1 MKFVD
6 GSGAEITSVPAGQP
20 VKLEYSFDNPN
31 GGLVSVEFSHVFP
44 ARMSVA
50 ASPNISATCYSTR
63 LTGGVA
69 MSTSVQVES
78 TISGNS
84 SCKIV
89 VDVVISTPGSLST
102 STTALETEIGPSG
115 PASATIEVSSPPSFS
130 MYYNPT
136 STTNNDS
143 ATLTYFIN
151 NVLNGVEA
159 TGLNFNHAFQT
170 GINSVEIADPANAS
184 TTCTG
189 GTLTAVAGGTSVTY
203 TGGSVGAGASC
214 RVDVHVKSDEAG
226 TFAERTGELTSSLGN
241 SGTASGTLTVSDV
254 ILPKLLN
261 VFSNDRSPTSND
273 LVSFDFEFSEPMSE
287 ASINADDF
295 IISGTTATASVSQV
309 INAARFRVVL
319 SGGNLAN
326 LSGTVS
332 VSLRSGATVND
343 LAGNALVNINA
354 TNTNQNSVE
363 VVNDSTQPTLVAFE
377 RLNPLEQK
385 TSDDTL
391 VFKISFS
398 EPVRNV
404 TADSFRI
411 SGTSATGALVSTSKG
426 DKDGAIGA
434 SAPFS
439 LASFPTD
446 GPMMERS
453 KDFAG
458 QEFTLTV
465 SGGDLADL
473 NGEVSLD
480 LAAPI
485 VPTEFGTF
493 SMDGPPS
500 KARFGITDFSGNSL
514 VQAEPATDESYS
526 VYNGDLVLSSITR
539 RAPETE
545 TTDADELEWD
555 FQFNALSSDFALTAD
570 NFTLTGTT
578 ATLSVARYSIGFY
591 VKASGG
597 DLAALNGNVTIAL
610 KPGITDGFGNTLEG
624 PTGANENSYKVINDA
639 TGPVITIASTSTGP
653 VSGSF
658 PVTFTF
664 SEDVTGFAEEDLTVV
679 NASVANFKAVD
690 ARSFSADLTP
700 VNDGAVTVDIAADV
714 ATDAA
719 SNGNMVASQFS
730 ILADGTPPVLTINL
744 PGTETT
750 KAFDA
755 VFKFNEDV
763 TGFEL
768 VDITVANGVASE
780 FTATSA
786 SEYKALITPQA
797 PGTVTISVA
806 AAAANDTAGNASG
819 AQSVAIEA
827 VSNTPEISV
836 VLSSETADP
845 GAVVAAATIS
855 NPGSEPLPFTAS
867 VDVPWIDITPTTGTI
882 SPLGTF
888 DISVSLNDG
897 VNELQAGDYRGT
909 VTVVVG
915 SAPVAS
921 AGLSGGADGK
931 PVQSG
936 GSGGN
941 PFAVGLSAGTI
952 LVELPVNVAI
962 QQRFGNVQLVTTTPS
977 GVSGEASFTYTSD
990 VPAFNNLTLSTRGN
1004 TANASS
1010 GSILFGSYAITQSAP
1025 PGWRVKSFNCSGD
1038 LDGATRFD
1046 AATATATIDV
1056 DPSENI
1062 VCVYENVRD
1071 EDAVRLATQRA
1082 IRNFMVRRADRIVDA
1097 APDLSRRFTE
1107 RLSNQRGGVSANVS
1121 GRGYYNMNFSASLA
1135 GMRNQAAAEDASS
1148 RARYNNTETPFMD
1161 GWDIWLAAEI
1171 SGISDDRAGERASTD
1186 FAMGQLGVDYLLNDD
1201 LIIGAMAQYDWM
1213 DDQAREVFVTAGA
1226 VRGAQVQGEGWMAG
1240 PYAVWNIKDTLVLDV
1255 SATYGESDN
1264 RVNPLGLYS
1273 DDFDTERFMLR
1284 ANLTGE
1290 FRSGPWSLR
1299 PQAGITHF
1307 EESQDGYTDSLGIAI
1322 PGQDI
1327 TLGRLRAG
1335 PQLAWRGETDGGGWL
1350 EVSGAVRAVWDY
1362 DTADLLTESG
1372 GLTSGG
1378 RDMRADAEIG
1388 FAAQTKWGPLIRFE
1402 FGMSGLGVSDYEA
1415 QTARLEIRVPFGA
1428 AGTVS
1433 GMRPLAGP
1441 GMGIASGCGIPGGG
1455 LHSAFASQRGC
1466 GSSMLQ

>member
-20 VKLEYSFDNPN
+20 VSLEYSLDNPN
-31 GGLVSVEFSHVFP
+31 GTLVSVVFSHLFP
-44 ARMSVA
+44 TGMSVA
-50 ASPNISATCYSTR
+50 ASPNLSGNCHSTS

-69 MSTSVQVES
+69 MSTLVQVES
-78 TISGNS
+78 TISENS
-84 SCKIV
+84 SCKVV
-89 VDVVISTPGSLST
+89 VDVVMSTPGSLST

-226 TFAERTGELTSSLGN
+226 TFAEQTGDLTSSLGN

-309 INAARFRVVL
+309 INSARFRVVL

-326 LSGTVS
+326 VNGTVS

-377 RLNPLEQK
+377 RLNPLDQK
-385 TSDDTL
+385 TADDTL

-411 SGTSATGALVSTSKG
+411 NGTSATGALVSTSKG
-426 DKDGAIGA
+426 DPVGRREASASFILGSPSKDGPVMGD
-434 SAPFS
+434 
-439 LASFPTD
+439 LE
-446 GPMMERS
+446 GL
-453 KDFAG
+453 AG

-485 VPTEFGTF
+485 VPTEFSTF
-493 SMDGPPS
+493 SMDGPPPMV
-500 KARFGITDFSGNSL
+500 RFGITDFSGNPL

-526 VYNGDLVLSSITR
+526 VYNGDLVLNSIKR

-555 FQFNALSSDFALTAD
+555 FQFSALSRDFALTAD

-578 ATLSVARYSIGFY
+578 ATLSVTRYSIGFY

-597 DLAALNGNVTIAL
+597 DLAALNGDVTIAL
-610 KPGITDGFGNTLEG
+610 KAGITDGFGNTLQG
-624 PTGANENSYKVINDA
+624 PTGANENSYKVQNDA
-639 TGPVITIASTSTGP
+639 TI
-653 VSGSF
+653 
-658 PVTFTF
+658 
-664 SEDVTGFAEEDLTVV
+664 E
-679 NASVANFKAVD
+679 
-690 ARSFSADLTP
+690 
-700 VNDGAVTVDIAADV
+700 DGA
-714 ATDAA
+714 
-719 SNGNMVASQFS
+719 
-730 ILADGTPPVLTINL
+730 PPVLSINL

-755 VFKFNEDV
+755 VFKFNEAV

-768 VDITVANGVASE
+768 ADITVANGVASE
-780 FTATSA
+780 FTVTSA

-819 AQSVAIEA
+819 AQSAAIEA
-827 VSNTPEISV
+827 VSSTPEVSV

-921 AGLSGGADGK
+921 AGFSGGADGQ

-941 PFAVGLSAGTI
+941 PLAVGLSAGTI

-990 VPAFNNLTLSTRGN
+990 VPAFNNLTLSTSGN

-1025 PGWRVKSFNCSGD
+1025 LGWRVKNFDCSGD
-1038 LDGATRFD
+1038 VDGGTQYD

-1056 DPSENI
+1056 DPGENI

-1107 RLSNQRGGVSANVS
+1107 RLSNQRGGMSANVA
-1121 GRGYYNMNFSASLA
+1121 GTGFYQMNVSASLA
-1135 GMRNQAAAEDASS
+1135 GMRNQAAAEEANS
-1148 RARYNNTETPFMD
+1148 RARYNTTEIPFMD

-1186 FAMGQLGVDYLLNDD
+1186 FAMGQLGVDYLLKDN

-1213 DDQAREVFVTAGA
+1213 DDQAREVFANAGA

-1307 EESQDGYTDSLGIAI
+1307 EESQDAYTDSLGIAI
-1322 PGQDI
+1322 PGQNI

-1335 PQLAWRGETDGGGWL
+1335 PEVSWRGETDGGGWL

-1362 DTADLLTESG
+1362 DSADLLTESG
-1372 GLTSGG
+1372 QLTSGG

-1402 FGMSGLGVSDYEA
+1402 FGHSGLGVSDYEA

-1433 GMRPLAGP
+1433 GMMPLAAS
-1441 GMGIASGCGIPGGG
+1441 GMGAASGCGIPGGG
-1455 LHSAFASQRGC
+1455 IHSTFASQRGC
-1466 GSSMLQ
+1466 GTSMLQ